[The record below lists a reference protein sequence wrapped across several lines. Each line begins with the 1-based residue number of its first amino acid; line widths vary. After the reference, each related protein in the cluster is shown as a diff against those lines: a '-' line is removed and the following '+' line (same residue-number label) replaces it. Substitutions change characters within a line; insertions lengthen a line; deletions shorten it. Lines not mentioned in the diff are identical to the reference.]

1 MSHPLSIGRELFYAE
16 QRLGIDVSKLRM
28 TFRDTKAFDLNTGNH
43 CSCSRY
49 WTSLDWFIPYVFLNV
64 VSGETVFLNPK
75 RFFCWLVTFQLVIF
89 YCTIARILPWSTSQM
104 TFADCD
110 TNCWIIICSMPL
122 PLGFAIYIAWLW
134 SMCMAFDMTRRWSRM
149 KLCTHLLDPK
159 RETFQGSQM
168 RQSYKAQLFGSV
180 SKFNRKTL
188 RTLDLQTI
196 DVYSSQTL
204 YSWSRFRAVLF
215 DCGKMFFQ
223 REEAYTGLLILCTLF
238 VLFFFLYSLVSD
250 GIVIVWEDLIITLI
264 LSVFILAPSMWIL
277 SCGNGLNYQTTKQ
290 RKILSDR
297 AVEML
302 HFEYVAQDKK
312 LKFWAMEMEN
322 AREMCETVIDVL
334 DLHEYDTTLLGIKVD
349 NSVFQLVVSVIVIML
364 YLIAWCVYQ
373 NMIKDAQQ

>member
-1 MSHPLSIGRELFYAE
+1 MCIRPKLYIHGLDFVLSCLIVA
-16 QRLGIDVSKLRM
+16 K
-28 TFRDTKAFDLNTGNH
+28 
-43 CSCSRY
+43 C
-49 WTSLDWFIPYVFLNV
+49 
-64 VSGETVFLNPK
+64 
-75 RFFCWLVTFQLVIF
+75 
-89 YCTIARILPWSTSQM
+89 
-104 TFADCD
+104 
-110 TNCWIIICSMPL
+110 
-122 PLGFAIYIAWLW
+122 
-134 SMCMAFDMTRRWSRM
+134 
-149 KLCTHLLDPK
+149 
-159 RETFQGSQM
+159 
-168 RQSYKAQLFGSV
+168 
-180 SKFNRKTL
+180 
-188 RTLDLQTI
+188 
-196 DVYSSQTL
+196 
-204 YSWSRFRAVLF
+204 
-215 DCGKMFFQ
+215 FFQ